1 MEENVTKID
10 SITYGHMEATMIH
23 MDNGASLPEQAI
35 AHLADTTHAR
45 EEIYNATM
53 YMEAAWNA
61 AYPVP
66 EGVTIPAKKAFMEK
80 FSDGEIHYVAQGFTT
95 PYAVQSCDSMR
106 YRTLTPLPE
115 HEPEEW
121 ETSRFIYANG
131 KMYERVNGEMGP
143 HWVDCGSFLQMLDRD
158 EIAKLN
164 PRPIE
169 IK

>member
-1 MEENVTKID
+1 MTKID
-10 SITYGHMEATMIH
+10 SITYGHMETTMIH
-23 MDNGASLPEQAI
+23 MDNGTSLPEQAI

-115 HEPEEW
+115 PKPEPW
-121 ETSRFIYANG
+121 ETARYCYADG
-131 KMYERVNGEMGP
+131 LFLERREDEHGTFWLTVEDNPGTY
-143 HWVDCGSFLQMLDRD
+143 DRA
-158 EIAKLN
+158 ELAKHN
-164 PRPIE
+164 PRPVTIG
-169 IK
+169 